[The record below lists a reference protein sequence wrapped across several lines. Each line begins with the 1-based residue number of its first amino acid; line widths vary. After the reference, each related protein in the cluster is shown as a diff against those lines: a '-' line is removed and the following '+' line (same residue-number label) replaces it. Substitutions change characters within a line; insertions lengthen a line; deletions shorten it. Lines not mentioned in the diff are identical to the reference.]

1 MVMRTLYKVLG
12 RSRKFYALNARSST
26 HQTQL
31 SSPIAP
37 PLFAADV
44 LFDDENPFLENA
56 PDIAA
61 TVAVGILP
69 NKTNLG
75 KI

>member
-1 MVMRTLYKVLG
+1 MVMRTLLQSLEDRVNFTRWPKIIDASDATFL
-12 RSRKFYALNARSST
+12 A
-26 HQTQL
+26 
-31 SSPIAP
+31 IAP

-69 NKTNLG
+69 NKANP
-75 KI
+75 